1 MEELKDRHA
10 RDISNIERRHVED
23 KDRWKKEM
31 AQKIKETKAQM
42 MKLTDNQLEVTTKRT
57 IMENEQMSSE
67 LSYQSRQTEKLL
79 EKNRKLLE
87 DNGEYRRQ
95 MDLYKQMEVELAK
108 RNHVYQKTIKTLL
121 SKLKLSVRPPPC
133 SHPLLP
139 AQPCTAAICRCPH
152 AHQCFYCTTKP

>member
-1 MEELKDRHA
+1 MEQLKSSHA
-10 RDISNIERRHVED
+10 KEISDLERKHVQD

-67 LSYQSRQTEKLL
+67 LAYQSRQTERLL
-79 EKNRKLLE
+79 EKNRELL
-87 DNGEYRRQ
+87 GEAQDLRRQ
-95 MDLYKQMEVELAK
+95 VDLYKQTETELAK

-121 SKLKLSVRPPPC
+121 EKLKMQARRPTLLDKPFWLSVLKSEWLC
-133 SHPLLP
+133 L
-139 AQPCTAAICRCPH
+139 
-152 AHQCFYCTTKP
+152 

>member
-1 MEELKDRHA
+1 MEEMKDRHA

-87 DNGEYRRQ
+87 ENGDYRRQ
-95 MDLYKQMEVELAK
+95 VDLYKQTETELAK

-121 SKLKLSVRPPPC
+121 GKLKLSVGCLRLTAVG
-133 SHPLLP
+133 LLLS
-139 AQPCTAAICRCPH
+139 ADGAERMLRGSLRCVEL
-152 AHQCFYCTTKP
+152 C